1 MPKYMYY
8 GSYTQEG
15 LDGFLKEGGTK
26 RREATKQLAES
37 LGGSLVDYYF
47 AFGENDFYAIV
58 DMPDQASGIA
68 ASLIA
73 NSSGAVNVKTVAL
86 ITPEEADEATKLHGD
101 YRPPGQ

>member
-15 LDGFLKEGGTK
+15 LEGFLKEGGTK
-26 RREATKQLAES
+26 RREATKQLTES

-47 AFGENDFYAIV
+47 ALGENDFYAIV